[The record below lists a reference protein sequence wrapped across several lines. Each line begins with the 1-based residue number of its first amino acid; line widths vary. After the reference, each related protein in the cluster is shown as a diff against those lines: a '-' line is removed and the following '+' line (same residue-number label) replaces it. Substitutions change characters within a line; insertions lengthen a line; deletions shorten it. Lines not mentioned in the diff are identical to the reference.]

1 VKDPDLLHGGDPNVG
16 AVATTP
22 EPETL
27 TANQAAR
34 RERVLEAAMQLA
46 ADGGYDAVQMR
57 SVASTANV
65 ALGTIYRYFT
75 SKDHLLAA
83 ALVSWATDLQHRIEQ
98 RPPRGDTLDERV
110 VDVLRRATRA
120 IERNPQLAAAMV
132 TAITSPDPAVQ
143 SCQREM
149 SAVLAAVI
157 SAPLADAPADLRD
170 GAVRVL
176 SHVWFS
182 ALVGW
187 VNGWGNVGDVGDE
200 LETAARLLLER

>member
-1 VKDPDLLHGGDPNVG
+1 M
-16 AVATTP
+16 AATP

-34 RERVLEAAMQLA
+34 RERVIEAAIELA
-46 ADGGYDAVQMR
+46 AEGGYDAVQMR
-57 SVASTANV
+57 SVAATANV

-83 ALVSWATDLQHRIEQ
+83 ALVAWATDLQQRIEQ
-98 RPPRGDTLDERV
+98 RPPRGDDVAERV

-120 IERNPQLAAAMV
+120 IERSPELAAAMV
-132 TAITSPDPAVQ
+132 TAITSPDPAVK
-143 SCQREM
+143 SCQQEM
-149 SAVLAAVI
+149 SAVLGALI
-157 SAPLADAPADLRD
+157 SSPLAGAPDELRD